1 MKKLF
6 LCMALGLAA
15 EWALAAE
22 PLWLRD
28 VKISPD
34 GQQIAFCYKGDIYKV
49 AADGGKA
56 VQLTTQESYESS
68 PVWSPDGTRIAF
80 ASNREGGSDL
90 YVMSSEGGP
99 ARRITFNSASEVPTA
114 FSPDGEYVLFVAS
127 IQDPAASALFPKSSM
142 PELYRVPVGG
152 GRVEQVLGTPAEA
165 VCFGRD
171 GSFFSIR
178 TARAVR
184 TSGASTIPRRS
195 PAISGSTAR
204 PTAAT
209 SI

>member
-80 ASNREGGSDL
+80 ASNREGGSDV

-127 IQDPAASALFPKSSM
+127 IQDPAASALFPTSAM
-142 PELYRVPVGG
+142 TELYRVPVGG

-171 GSFFSIR
+171 GSFFLYQDR
-178 TARAVR
+178 
-184 TSGASTIPRRS
+184 
-195 PAISGSTAR
+195 
-204 PTAAT
+204 
-209 SI
+209 

>member
-99 ARRITFNSASEVPTA
+99 PGG
-114 FSPDGEYVLFVAS
+114 SPS
-127 IQDPAASALFPKSSM
+127 IP
-142 PELYRVPVGG
+142 
-152 GRVEQVLGTPAEA
+152 
-165 VCFGRD
+165 
-171 GSFFSIR
+171 
-178 TARAVR
+178 
-184 TSGASTIPRRS
+184 PRRS
-195 PAISGSTAR
+195 PR
-204 PTAAT
+204 P
-209 SI
+209 SLPMGNMFFS